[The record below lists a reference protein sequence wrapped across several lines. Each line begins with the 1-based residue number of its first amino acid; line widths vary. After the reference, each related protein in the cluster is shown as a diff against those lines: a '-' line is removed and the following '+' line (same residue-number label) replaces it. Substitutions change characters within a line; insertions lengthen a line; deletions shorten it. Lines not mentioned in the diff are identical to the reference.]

1 MILVVGATG
10 MLGGM
15 IARRLLEDDREV
27 RVLVRPGSDHQ
38 ALVEAGAEPVSG
50 DLKNPGSLG
59 AACGGVTTLITTAN
73 SVGRGGEDNT
83 QTVDLDG
90 NQALIDAA
98 SEAGVEHFIFISA
111 LGADADSPI
120 DFLQAKGRTEQH
132 LRQSG
137 MEYTILQPNYFMDV
151 WVPTVVGLP
160 LQQGEP
166 VRLIG
171 EAKRH
176 HSIVAARDVAAF
188 VAAAVDNP
196 AARNQVLMVGG
207 PEPLCWQDIVTRTGQ
222 MLGREIPVEFLPI
235 GAELPGLP
243 PVVTELMTAT
253 EMYDS
258 PLEMDSLAN
267 AYGVSLTPLEE
278 WLRQSPLAQP
288 V

>member
-38 ALVEAGAEPVSG
+38 PLVEAGAEPVSG
-50 DLKNPGSLG
+50 DLKNRGSLG
-59 AACGGVTTLITTAN
+59 AACGGATTLITTAN
-73 SVGRGGEDNT
+73 SVGRCGEDNT
-83 QTVDLDG
+83 QTVDLEG
-90 NQALIDAA
+90 NRALIDAA

-111 LGADADSPI
+111 LGANADSPS

-137 MEYTILQPNYFMDV
+137 MDYTILQPNYFMDV
-151 WVPTVVGLP
+151 WVPMIVGLP
-160 LQQGEP
+160 LQQGES

-171 EAKRH
+171 EGKRQ

-188 VAAAVDNP
+188 ATAAVDNP
-196 AARNQVLMVGG
+196 AARNQVLIVGG
-207 PEPLCWQDIVTRTGQ
+207 PEPLSWQDIVSRTGQ
-222 MLGREIPVEFLPI
+222 TLNREIPTEFLPV
-235 GAELPGLP
+235 GAELTGFP
-243 PVVTELMTAT
+243 PVVTDLMTAT

-278 WLRQSPLAQP
+278 WLRQSPLGQAG
-288 V
+288 